1 MNKLKWLNAQE
12 ERLNLALEENQRRRE
27 FLENE
32 LQVIREL
39 KQEGESKMNNFDAL
53 KQMPLKPFANM
64 AFDVAR
70 NKCETLEDFE
80 KFLESE
86 VPEDLKPV
94 LKGALQNMQCP
105 NAN

>member
-1 MNKLKWLNAQE
+1 
-12 ERLNLALEENQRRRE
+12 
-27 FLENE
+27 
-32 LQVIREL
+32 
-39 KQEGESKMNNFDAL
+39 MNNFDAL

-105 NAN
+105 NANQPLFFSGMQYAHPLHFR